1 MCLRL
6 HGKLKVLDHFRL
18 KINSQTKFIKYISL
32 LNIFK
37 RLIILLLYSGLY
49 VTCYTGQWEN
59 MHCYNTYASES
70 DNPVQSYSFYSSGN
84 CELFCQLVSGNP
96 VYFISMYSRV
106 QETMSIFINLYLA
119 TLFIHI
125 LSRVQ
130 EIVSIFVN
138 LNLATLSVP
147 VMRDS
152 SFWRRI
158 QPAVL
163 MSMNVL
169 LTMGAVIIPV

>member
-1 MCLRL
+1 
-6 HGKLKVLDHFRL
+6 
-18 KINSQTKFIKYISL
+18 
-32 LNIFK
+32 
-37 RLIILLLYSGLY
+37 
-49 VTCYTGQWEN
+49 
-59 MHCYNTYASES
+59 
-70 DNPVQSYSFYSSGN
+70 
-84 CELFCQLVSGNP
+84 
-96 VYFISMYSRV
+96 MYSRA
-106 QETMSIFINLYLA
+106 QKTISIFIKLYLA
-119 TLFIHI
+119 TLFFHI